1 MASSNN
7 SSSAEGLDIKK
18 IAVIGS
24 GSMGGGMALLFAENG
39 CHVSLED
46 PSEEAMDGIVKQ
58 AKEEGFGDRISKH
71 SDYKSLCDSLDSPKV
86 FVFSLPHGSVGDG
99 VLAGLMP
106 YLEKGDIII
115 DCGNEHWKNTE
126 RRQGKCVTR
135 GIRYIGCGV
144 SGGYQ
149 AARRGPSMCPG
160 ADDQSLDLVLP
171 FLRKVAAKDPKGRPC
186 VGKAGTGGAGHYVK
200 MIHNG
205 IEHGMMS
212 AISEAWGIMRTGLG
226 LSEDEIGDIFE
237 KWNTEG
243 ELQGTFLVKIGADI
257 CRTKDPKNGERVLET
272 VEDKVVQDITGEEGT
287 GIWSN
292 EEAVGEHIPAP
303 TLSSA
308 HFFRLASADR
318 AQRDRAQ
325 KTFGG
330 GFPAQKLDVKDKT
343 EFLEDLR
350 VATYTACLA
359 AYVQGI
365 NVIDHKNRE
374 VHWNI
379 NFSEVLQIWRA
390 GCIIQADYIASLL
403 EPIFAEF
410 RNTDTMNL
418 LFEKTVASDLKK
430 GQPALKRVVVQAV
443 LGDHVVPAIS
453 SSLDYI
459 KYQTG
464 LELPTQFYEAELDY
478 FGKHMYDKK
487 GEDPKG
493 APTTGKYHFEWKRA

>member
-1 MASSNN
+1 MASTSKD
-7 SSSAEGLDIKK
+7 SSSQGLDIKK

-46 PSEEAMDGIVKQ
+46 PSEEAMDGIIKQ

-99 VLAGLMP
+99 VLGGLMP

-126 RRQGKCVTR
+126 RRQGKCVVR

-160 ADDQSLDLVLP
+160 ADDESLDLVLP

-226 LSEDEIGDIFE
+226 MSEDEIGDVFE
-237 KWNTEG
+237 KWNNEG

-272 VEDKVVQDITGEEGT
+272 VEDKVVQDVTGEEGT

-325 KTFGG
+325 KAFGG
-330 GFPAQKLDVKDKT
+330 DFPAQKLDVKDKAG
-343 EFLEDLR
+343 FVEDLR
-350 VATYTACLA
+350 RATYTACLA

-365 NVIDHKNRE
+365 NIIDHKNKE

-410 RNTDTMNL
+410 RNKDTMNL
-418 LFEKTVASDLKK
+418 LFEETIANDLKK

-443 LGDHVVPAIS
+443 SGDHVVPAIS

>member
-1 MASSNN
+1 
-7 SSSAEGLDIKK
+7 
-18 IAVIGS
+18 
-24 GSMGGGMALLFAENG
+24 
-39 CHVSLED
+39 
-46 PSEEAMDGIVKQ
+46 
-58 AKEEGFGDRISKH
+58 
-71 SDYKSLCDSLDSPKV
+71 
-86 FVFSLPHGSVGDG
+86 
-99 VLAGLMP
+99 
-106 YLEKGDIII
+106 
-115 DCGNEHWKNTE
+115 
-126 RRQGKCVTR
+126 
-135 GIRYIGCGV
+135 
-144 SGGYQ
+144 
-149 AARRGPSMCPG
+149 
-160 ADDQSLDLVLP
+160 
-171 FLRKVAAKDPKGRPC
+171 
-186 VGKAGTGGAGHYVK
+186 
-200 MIHNG
+200 
-205 IEHGMMS
+205 
-212 AISEAWGIMRTGLG
+212 
-226 LSEDEIGDIFE
+226 
-237 KWNTEG
+237 
-243 ELQGTFLVKIGADI
+243 VKIGADI

-272 VEDKVVQDITGEEGT
+272 VEDKVVQDVTGEEGT

-325 KTFGG
+325 KAFGG
-330 GFPAQKLDVKDKT
+330 DFPAQKLDVKDKA

-350 VATYTACLA
+350 RATYTACLA

-365 NVIDHKNRE
+365 NVIDHKNKD

-410 RNTDTMNL
+410 RNKDTMNL

-430 GQPALKRVVVQAV
+430 GQPALKRVVIQAV
-443 LGDHVVPAIS
+443 SGDHVVPAIS